1 MITALPRIAIA
12 VEDFDQARD
21 FFREQLGLSV
31 VDISGS
37 SALDLG
43 AKIAVCVPEGGSN
56 IEIMSPCDP
65 EKPLSQ
71 SLSRFLD
78 RRGEG
83 LFALMLESPDPDAE
97 ADDLTN
103 AGLKVMP
110 LMPGAGGRDIHPNS
124 THGVLIRIYP
134 ENSFDRQE
142 PKTNLDIGIT
152 GIISVGIAVQN
163 LDDATLL
170 YSDRLDMRVVESG
183 HDVQEK
189 MGKSFRLLNPLKGA
203 QVELFELNG
212 SMFNEAADQNQE
224 GMKHLTLSVP
234 DLDIC
239 YRELIA
245 RKVEAR
251 LESDRIVIGS
261 PFLGE
266 ARLEIV
272 SRQGV

>member
-1 MITALPRIAIA
+1 VITALPRIAIA
-12 VEDFDQARD
+12 VEDFDQAMS
-21 FFREQLGLSV
+21 FFRDQLGLAV
-31 VDISGS
+31 ADISVS
-37 SALDLG
+37 SAADLG

-71 SLSRFLD
+71 SLSRFLG

-83 LFALMLESPDPDAE
+83 LFALMLESPDPNAE
-97 ADDLTN
+97 ADDLTK

-142 PKTNLDIGIT
+142 PKTKLDIGIT
-152 GIISVGIAVQN
+152 GIISVGVAVQN
-163 LDDATLL
+163 LDGATAI
-170 YSDRLDMRVVESG
+170 YSDQLDMRALESR
-183 HDVQEK
+183 HDGEPGITSRGLQ
-189 MGKSFRLLNPLKGA
+189 PLKGA
-203 QVELFELNG
+203 CVDLFTLDG
-212 SMFNEAADQNQE
+212 SMLGEGLNQNGE
-224 GMKHLTLSVP
+224 GMKRLTLSAP
-234 DLDIC
+234 DLSAC
-239 YRELIA
+239 YRALID

-251 LESDRIVIGS
+251 LENDRIVIGS
-261 PFLGE
+261 PFLGG

-272 SRQGV
+272 SRQGF

>member
-12 VEDFDQARD
+12 VENFDQAMI
-21 FFREQLGLSV
+21 FFRDQLGLAV
-31 VDISGS
+31 ADISVS
-37 SALDLG
+37 SAADLG

-83 LFALMLESPDPDAE
+83 LFALMLESPDPNAE
-97 ADDLTN
+97 ADDLTK

-142 PKTNLDIGIT
+142 PKTKLDIGIT
-152 GIISVGIAVQN
+152 GIISVGVAVQN
-163 LDDATLL
+163 LDGATAI
-170 YSDRLDMRVVESG
+170 YSDQLDMRVLERR
-183 HDVQEK
+183 HDVEPGNTSRALQ
-189 MGKSFRLLNPLKGA
+189 PLKGA
-203 QVELFELNG
+203 CVDLFTLDG
-212 SMFNEAADQNQE
+212 SMLGEGLNQNGE
-224 GMKHLTLSVP
+224 GMKRLTLSAP
-234 DLDIC
+234 DLSAC
-239 YRELIA
+239 YRALID

-251 LESDRIVIGS
+251 LENDRIVIGS
-261 PFLGE
+261 PFLGG

-272 SRQGV
+272 SRQGF